1 MLETI
6 IMILGFLLDRLSKIW
21 ALKELRVEGPII
33 ILKDF
38 FKLDYLE
45 NRGAAFGILQNKTWF
60 LVLITVLIIGA
71 MCYYLIKYKPK
82 SKLIRVS
89 LAMIMAG
96 ALGNFYDRII
106 YKFVVDFIS
115 VHYKNIYYFPTF
127 NLADIFVTLGTI
139 GLIIYLIKDEA

>member
-6 IMILGFLLDRLSKIW
+6 IVILGFLLDRLSKIW